1 MLPCDTSLPGLPPCG
16 LCSSAQLCIM
26 HGTHTLQHLSS
37 FCTISCPCPAQ
48 YCTPACVHTYC
59 CWMSNSLYGLRA
71 MHLVNLCRLKRC
83 GNALNLYAGRL
94 ITVRGIVT
102 RASAIRRLILGMEF
116 ACTRCGCCQRCS
128 FPDGAAA
135 RPGAC
140 SEGCRSRSFTPVLDS
155 ADTVA
160 WQRIRLQVGHSSPLR
175 AEYVHATG
183 IAQGHMASCSDLQK
197 RSIIYVPVPG
207 IGAGDAGFEATWE
220 CSGS

>member
-1 MLPCDTSLPGLPPCG
+1 MDHAHALLNTARLR
-16 LCSSAQLCIM
+16 ACI
-26 HGTHTLQHLSS
+26 H
-37 FCTISCPCPAQ
+37 P
-48 YCTPACVHTYC
+48 V
-59 CWMSNSLYGLRA
+59 CWRSNSLYGLRA

-83 GNALNLYAGRL
+83 GFALNLHAGRL
-94 ITVRGIVT
+94 ITVRGSGHSEP
-102 RASAIRRLILGMEF
+102 AQSGSSSSAWNLHAPGAAAARGAAFL
-116 ACTRCGCCQRCS
+116 
-128 FPDGAAA
+128 DGAAA
-135 RPGAC
+135 RAGPQSA
-140 SEGCRSRSFTPVLDS
+140 EMAAAAQASRPFLDT
-155 ADTVA
+155 AKTLLP